1 MNLFLHVTVLD
12 LYKNPDAVELLKE
25 VYKEAASTCQR
36 DGVVQLEH
44 AHQLWQS
51 LFILSDECPSCTA
64 AIPTWFREYLQK
76 QWSIEKSRP
85 KISSARHISISKTLN
100 LMGVAHYNE
109 HDEDIDVAIVLKAG
123 ANWTHETESNTI
135 QSGFRVAVEFD
146 GPYHFTRQ
154 RGTTSGT
161 KAESPRALG
170 HTVLKYRLLKKQG
183 WTVVRVPY
191 YEYDKIP
198 FWASMERQRYLQRL
212 LKTHV
217 NLRFSR
223 ADGSAYKAQVPNRG
237 SRFD

>member
-109 HDEDIDVAIVLKAG
+109 HDEDIDVAIVPFNPDFEWPLNLMVRITLLGSEVPHQELKQ
-123 ANWTHETESNTI
+123 NHHE
-135 QSGFRVAVEFD
+135 
-146 GPYHFTRQ
+146 
-154 RGTTSGT
+154 
-161 KAESPRALG
+161 
-170 HTVLKYRLLKKQG
+170 LL
-183 WTVVRVPY
+183 V
-191 YEYDKIP
+191 IP
-198 FWASMERQRYLQRL
+198 S
-212 LKTHV
+212 
-217 NLRFSR
+217 
-223 ADGSAYKAQVPNRG
+223 
-237 SRFD
+237 